1 MYKIHKINKN
11 CLKKGKFEIVIIII
25 TIIVV
30 RFNIINSI
38 HNFASIESQNQYF
51 YYLLIVVLFGII
63 FLIAHLFNM
72 KIFLGVY
79 LIFIILL
86 YILYLVLIFNLL
98 VVDFFNISYNL
109 QTNIKYIYI
118 YILLLCL
125 LLLFLK
131 KNQSIVF

>member
-1 MYKIHKINKN
+1 MTSKRKIKFDST
-11 CLKKGKFEIVIIII
+11 KGKAEALFQKII
-25 TIIVV
+25 
-30 RFNIINSI
+30 
-38 HNFASIESQNQYF
+38 HY
-51 YYLLIVVLFGII
+51 FGII
-63 FLIAHLFNM
+63 FLIAHPFNM